1 MIVKQTLIYCDNENC
16 KRKGLP
22 LSSDAPLIHEPAW
35 FQLKGSGW
43 GAFKGRGL
51 YCRECRE
58 EMRRGL

>member
-16 KRKGLP
+16 KRKGVP
-22 LSSDAPLIHEPAW
+22 LGNGDLSEEPAW

-51 YCRECRE
+51 YCPECQE